1 MLCAQALAVV
11 AQAVERLAPGGVLRV
26 RYNAGDVQRDL
37 LLWARERGH
46 RLLEADAAALRM
58 QRGPA

>member
-11 AQAVERLAPGGVLRV
+11 AQAIDRV
-26 RYNAGDVQRDL
+26 QIGDAIDVFSNADDVKRDL

-46 RLLEADAAALRM
+46 PLREGGPGRM
-58 QRGPA
+58 SIERGR